1 VSVTST
7 FAGTPREFNARLPT
21 PAMTPSALGGESPF
35 MTWGD
40 IEGVCVSLCVYV
52 CVIVCVLLEVV
63 SLFLI
68 LAEMKGVCT

>member
-1 VSVTST
+1 
-7 FAGTPREFNARLPT
+7 
-21 PAMTPSALGGESPF
+21 MTPSALGGESPF

>member
-1 VSVTST
+1 
-7 FAGTPREFNARLPT
+7 
-21 PAMTPSALGGESPF
+21 